1 MDQKENGTRKVDQIF
16 QMRGSLANRLD
27 RERSRA
33 RKEDMKWLGVGE
45 REKLKK
51 KEGEKKKDRKL

>member
-1 MDQKENGTRKVDQIF
+1 MDQKENGTRKVNYVF

-33 RKEDMKWLGVGE
+33 RKEEMKWLGVGE
-45 REKLKK
+45 REK
-51 KEGEKKKDRKL
+51 